1 MGKKGS
7 TLTKLILIII
17 FLVVAGLGVGKEFE
31 SVDLTDNQ
39 VIQSTYQQ
47 TNINNDVANLE
58 SNESE
63 ISANKKTESIT
74 KTKISLENIPE
85 YDGEAYVEI
94 NENIPFFTPEE
105 MTTKSYETFSELD
118 ELERCGVV
126 HASIGKDLMPTEDR
140 ESISYIKPTGWQV
153 SKYEGI
159 DGAYLYNRCHL
170 IGFQLT
176 GENANERNL
185 ITGTRY
191 MNVQGMLPFE
201 NEVANY
207 VETTDN
213 HVMYRVTPIFE
224 GDNLLASGVLMEAK
238 SVEDNGDGVMFNVY
252 CYNVQP
258 GIEIDYATGA
268 NYKIE
273 TAEENN
279 TGEKMEYILNTNSKK
294 FHLQSCDGV
303 NQMSEKNKKSF
314 TGYKSELISQ
324 GYEACGSCNP

>member
-7 TLTKLILIII
+7 SLVKLILIII
-17 FLVVAGLGVGKEFE
+17 FFVIAGLGVGTELE
-31 SVDLTDNQ
+31 NIDLTNENVVQNTEQSDANDDVINSELSEPEITDNK
-39 VIQSTYQQ
+39 
-47 TNINNDVANLE
+47 NIE
-58 SNESE
+58 SSV
-63 ISANKKTESIT
+63 T
-74 KTKISLENIPE
+74 TKISLENIPE
-85 YDGEAYVEI
+85 YDGDAYVEI
-94 NENIPFFTPEE
+94 NDNVPFFTSEE
-105 MTTKSYETFSELD
+105 ITTNSYETFSELD

-126 HASIGKDLMPTEDR
+126 HASIGKDLMPTEER
-140 ESISYIKPTGWQV
+140 EYIGYIKPTGWQV
-153 SKYEGI
+153 SKYDGI

-207 VETTDN
+207 VKTTDN

-273 TAEENN
+273 TSEENS

-294 FHLQSCDGV
+294 FHLPSCDGV

>member
-1 MGKKGS
+1 MGRKGS
-7 TLTKLILIII
+7 ATMKLILVIVFLIIAA
-17 FLVVAGLGVGKEFE
+17 FGASDEFE
-31 SVDLTDNQ
+31 NDT
-39 VIQSTYQQ
+39 
-47 TNINNDVANLE
+47 NDVIIQTQEKNDLLTTEKEETTDVETENTNDDSNEAENFERKFYLE
-58 SNESE
+58 SVPEYKGEPYVIINDNVPYFEESE
-63 ISANKKTESIT
+63 MTAN
-74 KTKISLENIPE
+74 
-85 YDGEAYVEI
+85 
-94 NENIPFFTPEE
+94 
-105 MTTKSYETFSELD
+105 SYETFSELD
-118 ELERCGVV
+118 GLERCGVV
-126 HASIGKDLMPTEDR
+126 HASIGKDLMPTEER
-140 ESISYIKPTGWQV
+140 EYIGYIKPTGWQV
-153 SKYEGI
+153 SKYDGI

-207 VETTDN
+207 IETTDN

-238 SVEDNGDGVMFNVY
+238 SVEDDGDGVMFNVY

-273 TAEENN
+273 TSEENS

-294 FHLQSCDGV
+294 FHLPSCDGV
-303 NQMSEKNKKSF
+303 NQMSEKNKKNY
-314 TGYKSELISQ
+314 TGYKSELLLQ

>member
-7 TLTKLILIII
+7 SLVKLILIII
-17 FLVVAGLGVGKEFE
+17 FLVIAGLGVGAEFE
-31 SVDLTDNQ
+31 NIDLTNEHVVQNTEQSNTNDDAINSELNEPETTDNK
-39 VIQSTYQQ
+39 
-47 TNINNDVANLE
+47 NIE
-58 SNESE
+58 SSL
-63 ISANKKTESIT
+63 T
-74 KTKISLENIPE
+74 TKILLENIPE
-85 YDGEAYVEI
+85 YDGDAYIEI
-94 NENIPFFTPEE
+94 NDNVPFFTSEE
-105 MTTKSYETFSELD
+105 MTTNSYETFSELD

-126 HASIGKDLMPTEDR
+126 HASIGKDLMPTEER
-140 ESISYIKPTGWQV
+140 EYIGYIKPTGWQV
-153 SKYEGI
+153 SKYDGI

-207 VETTDN
+207 VESTDN

-224 GDNLLASGVLMEAK
+224 GNNLLASGVLMEAK

-273 TAEENN
+273 TSEENS

-294 FHLQSCDGV
+294 FHLPSCDGV

>member
-7 TLTKLILIII
+7 TLTRVILAIIVL
-17 FLVVAGLGVGKEFE
+17 FLAGIGFSLDNEDGISIDSNQIQIENNKEE
-31 SVDLTDNQ
+31 VKVS
-39 VIQSTYQQ
+39 
-47 TNINNDVANLE
+47 
-58 SNESE
+58 ESE
-63 ISANKKTESIT
+63 NKNKVSETFSNGIF
-74 KTKISLENIPE
+74 SLEHVPE
-85 YDGEAYVEI
+85 YTDEPYVII
-94 NENIPFFTPEE
+94 NDNVPFFTEEE
-105 MTTKSYETFSELD
+105 MTVNSYEFFSELD

-126 HASIGKDLMPTEDR
+126 HASIGTDLMPTENR
-140 ESISYIKPTGWQV
+140 EYIGHIKPTGWQV
-153 SKYEGI
+153 SKYDGI

-176 GENANERNL
+176 GENANEKNL

-191 MNVQGMLPFE
+191 MNVQGMLSFE

-213 HVMYRVTPIFE
+213 HVMYRVTPVFE

-238 SVEDNGDGVMFNVY
+238 SVEDNGEGVMFNVF

-273 TAEENN
+273 NNQEVTNETSEKAE
-279 TGEKMEYILNTNSKK
+279 YVLNTSSKK
-294 FHLQSCDGV
+294 FHLPSCEGI
-303 NQMSEKNKKSF
+303 NQMSEKNKKNYS
-314 TGYKSELISQ
+314 GYKNDLISQ

>member
-7 TLTKLILIII
+7 VLAKLVLIII
-17 FLVVAGLGVGKEFE
+17 FLIIAGFGVNNEFE
-31 SVDLTDNQ
+31 STELPSNQ
-39 VIQSTYQQ
+39 IPQGTEQQ
-47 TNINNDVANLE
+47 TNTNEDITNTDSSELE
-58 SNESE
+58 TSD
-63 ISANKKTESIT
+63 NKKTESNIE
-74 KTKISLENIPE
+74 INVSLENIPE
-85 YDGEAYVEI
+85 YDGDPYIEI
-94 NENIPFFTPEE
+94 NDNVPFFTSEE
-105 MTTKSYETFSELD
+105 MTVNSYETFSELD

-126 HASIGKDLMPTEDR
+126 HASIGKDLMPTEER
-140 ESISYIKPTGWQV
+140 EYIGYIKPTGWQV

-176 GENANERNL
+176 GENANEKNL

-258 GIEIDYATGA
+258 GIEIDYSTGA
-268 NYKIE
+268 NYKVE
-273 TAEENN
+273 TPEQSI
-279 TGEKMEYILNTNSKK
+279 GEKVEYILNINSKK
-294 FHLQSCDGV
+294 FHLPSCDGV
-303 NQMSEKNKKSF
+303 NQMSEKNKKNY
-314 TGYKSELISQ
+314 TGYKNDLISQ